1 MVGKTRD
8 RIVVESEK
16 VGQPAREGDI
26 LEVIVAPYGTHY
38 RVLWDD
44 GHESTSGP
52 PPGAPGS
59 SPPRS
64 GARSSRRALPVGL
77 WPVRQGVESG
87 FSTFRPP
94 RRLFRGQLDR
104 LDRPLVDKSLV
115 RVASNVHSKSCPK
128 GPTFTVEPAWGAI
141 PGAVPGDRT
150 DDRKAAGH
158 GPGGGSTIASNRD
171 GRSAVGRQPVP
182 PGALLSGPGG
192 RRLFGYRADDG
203 PVTYPTTPD
212 PLGSGIV
219 ATSRVAAG
227 ICSNEISRAGKRDRG
242 RR

>member
-1 MVGKTRD
+1 MPAAGARCGGVSTSRGRTSAVVRGEMPGREVIGMVGKTRD

-26 LEVIVAPYGTHY
+26 LEAIVAPYGTHY
-38 RVLWDD
+38 RVPWDD
-44 GHESTSGP
+44 G
-52 PPGAPGS
+52 PGG
-59 SPPRS
+59 
-64 GARSSRRALPVGL
+64 
-77 WPVRQGVESG
+77 
-87 FSTFRPP
+87 
-94 RRLFRGQLDR
+94 
-104 LDRPLVDKSLV
+104 
-115 RVASNVHSKSCPK
+115 
-128 GPTFTVEPAWGAI
+128 
-141 PGAVPGDRT
+141 
-150 DDRKAAGH
+150 

-182 PGALLSGPGG
+182 AGALLSGPGR

-203 PVTYPTTPD
+203 PVTYPTTSD